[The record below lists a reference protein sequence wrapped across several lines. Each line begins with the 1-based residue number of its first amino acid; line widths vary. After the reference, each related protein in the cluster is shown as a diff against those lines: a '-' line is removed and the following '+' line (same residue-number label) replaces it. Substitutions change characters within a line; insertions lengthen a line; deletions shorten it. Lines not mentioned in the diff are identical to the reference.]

1 MTELV
6 TGEKFELTV
15 TQQYDMEI
23 LSDTI
28 ITAIEGGI
36 GYWSVC
42 TEYKWQDKKPH
53 EVFAKVE
60 IEEELRDDDDQ
71 DEYLID
77 CQVIK
82 RGLEK
87 ILSGGVPLSSQILGW
102 IHQSLNE
109 GDAGMIDATVAD
121 CIVQAGLFGEV
132 RYG

>member
-1 MTELV
+1 MSELV

-15 TQQYDMEI
+15 TQQYDMQI

-42 TEYKWQDKKPH
+42 TEYVWDCEPH
-53 EVFAKVE
+53 EVHAKVQ
-60 IEEELRDDDDQ
+60 IEDELRDEKDE

-77 CQVIK
+77 CSVIK

-87 ILSGGVPLSSQILGW
+87 LLSGNVQVGSQIMGY
-102 IHQSLNE
+102 IMQSLGD
-109 GDAGMIDATVAD
+109 GDAGMIDAIAAD
-121 CIVQAGLFGEV
+121 CIVQAGLFSEV